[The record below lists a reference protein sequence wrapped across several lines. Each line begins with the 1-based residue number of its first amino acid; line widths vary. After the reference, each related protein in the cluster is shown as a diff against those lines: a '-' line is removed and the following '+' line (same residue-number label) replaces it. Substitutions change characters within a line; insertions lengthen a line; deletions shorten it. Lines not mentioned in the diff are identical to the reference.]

1 MMRIARVVPRIGS
14 VVFAIVFCCA
24 AALYAQPAAS
34 SASADSRGYAEV
46 NVGPTFG
53 HKSDVS
59 VGGEGG
65 YQIRRD
71 LFVFAEVGHIGNAA
85 SSDLDS
91 RATIIANNA
100 GAAANVIAKVTYFDA
115 GIRYQFVTNSPRIH
129 PYVVGGFGA
138 ARVTTETTFSVNG
151 STVPPETLGITV
163 GSDLAGSQ
171 TAPYFSFGGGA
182 NVDLGSR
189 YFSDISYRY
198 GRVFSKTEQSGS
210 DTVTTLAAFNTNRL
224 QLGLGIKF

>member
-1 MMRIARVVPRIGS
+1 MMRIARVVPM
-14 VVFAIVFCCA
+14 VFGTCLLCA
-24 AALYAQPAAS
+24 ASVSAQPPASPAA
-34 SASADSRGYAEV
+34 ADSRAYAEV

-71 LFVFAEVGHIGNAA
+71 LFVSAEVGHIGNAA

-91 RATIIANNA
+91 RATDIANNA

-115 GIRYQFVTNSPRIH
+115 GVRYQFVTNSPKIH

-138 ARVTTETTFSVNG
+138 ARVTTDTTFSVNG
-151 STVPPETLGITV
+151 SIVPPDALGIIL
-163 GSDLAGSQ
+163 GNDLAGSQ
-171 TAPYFSFGGGA
+171 TAPFLMFGGGA
-182 NVDLGSR
+182 YIDIASR
-189 YFSDISYRY
+189 YFADVSYRY

-210 DTVTTLAAFNTNRL
+210 ETVITLAAFNTSRL
-224 QLGLGIKF
+224 QVGLGIKF